1 MSDGLSR
8 RAALGRLAVLPVLPA
23 LPAVERVLAPTEVT
37 PATPGAEVE
46 SGAAPEPAGPD
57 GTVPAPARKPTFFT
71 AAEYATVKV
80 LVDDILPRDA
90 RSGSAT
96 DAGVPAFIDWTA
108 TDQPSLQVPLRGGLA
123 WLNAECRR
131 RFGAP
136 YATLPVAQRHA
147 LLDDIAYP
155 KRARP
160 ELSQGVAFF
169 NRMRDLTASG
179 FWSSATGHKDL
190 GFTGAITTAW
200 NGVPDAVL
208 KHLGVSYEEWGK

>member
-1 MSDGLSR
+1 MSDELTR
-8 RAALGRLAVLPVLPA
+8 RAALGRLAALPVLTA
-23 LPAVERVLAPTEVT
+23 LPTVERVLDPTATRPEAQADAP
-37 PATPGAEVE
+37 PQK
-46 SGAAPEPAGPD
+46 EPAGPD

-80 LVDDILPRDA
+80 LVDDIIPRDG

-96 DAGVPAFIDWTA
+96 DAGVPAYIDWTA
-108 TDQPSLQVPLRGGLA
+108 TDQTSLHVPLRGGLA

-136 YATLPVAQRHA
+136 YATLPVDKRHA

-155 KRARP
+155 KRARA
-160 ELSQGVAFF
+160 EMSQGVAFF
-169 NRMRDLTASG
+169 TRMRDLTASG

-190 GFTGAITTAW
+190 GFTGELNPEW